1 MQPSLTYLIQSDIS
15 NPYLPKM
22 TNFYHNS
29 LQHTH
34 FAQKPC
40 FHSSSPFCAVIS
52 PKATILPKRPNFHLK
67 SFLYTH
73 FLHKPC
79 FHLNSPNFTK
89 VFLSHTHFPKSP
101 IFPKMPIFAQSPL
114 STLIFHSYRFC
125 TLIFLKK
132 PNFTPK
138 I

>member
-1 MQPSLTYLIQSDIS
+1 
-15 NPYLPKM
+15 M
-22 TNFYHNS
+22 TNIYLNS

-67 SFLYTH
+67 SFLHTH
-73 FLHKPC
+73 FLYKPC

-89 VFLSHTHFPKSP
+89 VFFRTLIFPKALFS
-101 IFPKMPIFAQSPL
+101 PKMPIFAQSPL
-114 STLIFHSYRFC
+114 STLIFHSYSIC
-125 TLIFLKK
+125 TVIFPKSPIL
-132 PNFTPK
+132 PQRSNFHLYYFWHNHFSY
-138 I
+138 